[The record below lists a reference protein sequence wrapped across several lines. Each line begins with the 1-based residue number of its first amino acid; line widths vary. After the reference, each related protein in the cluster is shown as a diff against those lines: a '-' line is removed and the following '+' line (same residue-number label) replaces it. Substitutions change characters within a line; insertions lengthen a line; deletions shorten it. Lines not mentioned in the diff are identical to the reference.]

1 MNEAINSFLKANPTD
16 SYMMTLAGQQVL
28 ICEGLAVMFFII
40 ATIYNLFTNT
50 IKSFG
55 LRPMDIS
62 EFGRTVAVM
71 FALGLYIPL
80 TLFAIGIVSTVQ
92 DMTSIDASEQVLF
105 EKNMSEQG
113 FNHGMSGQIDRQ
125 YNFNPDEPGE
135 TKEKDDVEPE
145 TLSVWD
151 FIGESITPSGIG
163 ALILDTITVALAG
176 IVRVLIQVLMTLCA
190 NVLFVL
196 GPYAFAAS
204 ILPIWR
210 DKISIWFNTFITIH
224 FSFVVFNLLDQIL
237 YHNLFKDF
245 FGDPLTVREDSGTV
259 VYSLALNIAVIIAYL
274 LPMWFAGKV
283 VGSSDA
289 GRFLSTFMQSATT
302 IATAKIGGIGGFGNV
317 AGGGSAAS
325 NVASV
330 SKDAMSV

>member
-92 DMTSIDASEQVLF
+92 DMTSIDASEQALF
-105 EKNMSEQG
+105 EK
-113 FNHGMSGQIDRQ
+113 Q
-125 YNFNPDEPGE
+125 YNFNPDEPSGI
-135 TKEKDDVEPE
+135 KEKDDVEPE
-145 TLSVWD
+145 ALSVWD
-151 FIGESITPSGIG
+151 FIGESLTPSGIG

-210 DKISIWFNTFITIH
+210 DKISVWFNTLITIH
-224 FSFVVFNLLDQIL
+224 FSFIVFNLLDQIL

-245 FGDPLTVREDSGTV
+245 FGDPLSAGEDSGSV

-302 IATAKIGGIGGFGNV
+302 IATAKIGGISGFGNV